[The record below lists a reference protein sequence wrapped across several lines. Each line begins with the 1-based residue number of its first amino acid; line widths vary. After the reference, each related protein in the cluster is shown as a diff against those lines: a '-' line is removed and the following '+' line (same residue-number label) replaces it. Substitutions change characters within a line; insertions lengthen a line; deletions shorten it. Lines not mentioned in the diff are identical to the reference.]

1 MLITNIHV
9 CVSFHAFV
17 YLILFCICLRTYT
30 DGQMHLD
37 LYLPLSFYI
46 HIYRVYIRELHTYI
60 YIHTTHIHLHLR
72 LQRLGTLFA
81 LLCFA
86 RGMDLGTLFLSLSL
100 SCLLAC
106 LLRGV
111 STCQHALWPEDLS
124 PTARVCSSSMPR
136 PEVGAHSLS
145 LSPSSSPGHEGL
157 LNPLGLTGPPDVC
170 GGFGRGVRA

>member
-1 MLITNIHV
+1 
-9 CVSFHAFV
+9 
-17 YLILFCICLRTYT
+17 
-30 DGQMHLD
+30 MHLD

-46 HIYRVYIRELHTYI
+46 HIYIEYILENYIHIYI
-60 YIHTTHIHLHLR
+60 YTHNTHTSASTATASRHSVC
-72 LQRLGTLFA
+72 FA
-81 LLCFA
+81 LLCSGYGP
-86 RGMDLGTLFLSLSL
+86 RHSVSLSL
-100 SCLLAC
+100 LLAC